1 MARPPLWPGRA
12 GPGVPCLVGAGGP
25 QVLSLQ
31 RGPGRSGR
39 GSGPARKCR
48 LHWLPGAPPV
58 PSAPPKWNVWSAVTS
73 TARAAVT
80 RGPHRTVGRAR
91 PQRLGLAG
99 CPRVSLLLRPQCSP
113 PRPVAQVLPALT
125 PHAREA
131 GVIEGVEMCLSG
143 TAQLRASAGRFVCWG
158 SCWPRDLRPALPPL
172 GGTVHQRTR
181 GRALHAATPHRL
193 LAVPLSITP
202 FDPWGN

>member
-1 MARPPLWPGRA
+1 MARPGWARGSLSRRRW
-12 GPGVPCLVGAGGP
+12 GPPGP
-25 QVLSLQ
+25 QSAEGPWAEWTWLRSSKEVPAALASRGPACALRTPEVERVVSGDQ
-31 RGPGRSGR
+31 HSQGGRDEGAPQDCGKGPASAPGPGRVSE
-39 GSGPARKCR
+39 
-48 LHWLPGAPPV
+48 
-58 PSAPPKWNVWSAVTS
+58 
-73 TARAAVT
+73 
-80 RGPHRTVGRAR
+80 
-91 PQRLGLAG
+91 
-99 CPRVSLLLRPQCSP
+99 SLLTPQASVFSSVTCGTG
-113 PRPVAQVLPALT
+113 AAALT

-143 TAQLRASAGRFVCWG
+143 TAQLHASAGRFVCWG

-202 FDPWGN
+202 LDSWGN